1 MTRRTPAS
9 CSISSRRSTR
19 SRMRPG
25 WRRRSSGRSDRSSN
39 PVIKNFVL
47 DTNVLL
53 HDPNALF
60 HFEDNRVIVPI
71 TVIEELDHFKK
82 DLNMLGR
89 NARTVSK
96 HIDRLR
102 ASGIL
107 GVALSARAREKDIPV
122 VVVTKDTNL
131 RIKADALGITAED
144 YESDRVDIEELYRG
158 FREVSVG
165 KEFIDAFYTAGEC
178 LPPSDAR
185 DLRPNEYVIF
195 RDAASQSSAL
205 GRADVLRRKLP

>member
-19 SRMRPG
+19 SRRPPG

-39 PVIKNFVL
+39 PMIKNFVL

-60 HFEDNRVIVPI
+60 KFQDNRVIVPI

-102 ASGIL
+102 ASGNLGEGVALEHGGVLRVALGSEGASLLPPELEGRAGDNQIL

-122 VVVTKDTNL
+122 VVVTKDPNL

-144 YESDRVDIEELYRG
+144 YESDRLDPQ
-158 FREVSVG
+158 VG
-165 KEFIDAFYTAGEC
+165 
-178 LPPSDAR
+178 
-185 DLRPNEYVIF
+185 
-195 RDAASQSSAL
+195 
-205 GRADVLRRKLP
+205 VL

>member
-1 MTRRTPAS
+1 M
-9 CSISSRRSTR
+9 
-19 SRMRPG
+19 
-25 WRRRSSGRSDRSSN
+25 
-39 PVIKNFVL
+39 IKNFVL

-60 HFEDNRVIVPI
+60 HFEDNRVIIPI

-82 DLNMLGR
+82 DQNMLGR

-102 ASGIL
+102 VSGNLGEGVELEHGGVLRVAFGSEGASLLPPELEGRTGDNRIL
-107 GVALSARAREKDIPV
+107 GVALSARAREKDVPV

-158 FREVSVG
+158 FREVNVG
-165 KEFIDAFYTAGEC
+165 KEFIDAFYAAGEC
-178 LPPSDAR
+178 LPPPDAR
-185 DLRPNEYVIF
+185 DLHPNEYIIL
-195 RDAASQSSAL
+195 RDFASQSSAL
-205 GRADVLRRKLP
+205 GRADALRRKIRL